1 MTPTARRITVNG
13 KIKIEVTLPDGTSH
27 RYGGKVA
34 ERAHAA
40 LFAAWPSSTDV
51 SWNGFRADLA
61 KAEAEAASWLKPPRR
76 GAQFRNVA
84 ITAYAIP
91 IED

>member
-1 MTPTARRITVNG
+1 MTATARRIVVKG
-13 KIKIEVTLPDGTSH
+13 KTFIEVTLPDGTSH

-34 ERAHAA
+34 ERAQAA
-40 LFAAWPSSTDV
+40 LFAAWPSSAKV
-51 SWNGFRADLA
+51 SWNGFRADFA
-61 KAEAEAASWLKPPRR
+61 KAQAEAASWLKPPRR

-84 ITAYAIP
+84 IEAYAVR